1 MKTYFKV
8 GDTAYFVSWDNQ
20 IIEGKIEKIL
30 DSDYDYPVIFKTETV
45 SYTFTH
51 EGKHRK
57 ENNFISLFQQK
68 PKIIIQPN
76 IPILDTEFKVG
87 DKVACYFYGEGVVK
101 YINDSE
107 NYPIAIKF
115 IGIKDYQYYT
125 VDGKA
130 NINHKNPVLKKI

>member
-68 PKIIIQPN
+68 PKIN
-76 IPILDTEFKVG
+76 NAK
-87 DKVACYFYGEGVVK
+87 K
-101 YINDSE
+101 
-107 NYPIAIKF
+107 
-115 IGIKDYQYYT
+115 
-125 VDGKA
+125 
-130 NINHKNPVLKKI
+130 HKNETKIYFNADDSKHTIFSKHSGQ